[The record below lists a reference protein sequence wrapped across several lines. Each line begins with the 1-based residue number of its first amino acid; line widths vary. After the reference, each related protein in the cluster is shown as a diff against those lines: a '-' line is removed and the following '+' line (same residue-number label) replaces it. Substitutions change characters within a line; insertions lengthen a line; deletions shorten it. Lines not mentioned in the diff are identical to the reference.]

1 MENPQVFLESS
12 YLNKKKKRTVLF
24 LFLICST
31 LLFSNADAI
40 SIPESDIEDT
50 LIVITYNIHH
60 GRGTDGK
67 VDIDR
72 IAELLIES
80 KADIVALQEVDI
92 HTERSGKI
100 DIAKIL
106 SEKTG
111 LKFTA
116 FGKNLEFEGGEY
128 GNAILS
134 RYPIENEE
142 NIHFKNISGEQRGV
156 QAAIIKIYQK
166 SLLFLNTHLDHTEN
180 DDSERVLYTE
190 KIRDEIIPFYDQQSI
205 FLAGD
210 LNDVPGS
217 ETYQIINRHLKDAW
231 IEAGTGEGFTI
242 PVQNPNRRIDY
253 IFYSGNIIPKEAKVI
268 QTGASDH
275 LPLVVKFM
283 FTND

>member
-1 MENPQVFLESS
+1 VENPQVFLKNS
-12 YLNKKKKRTVLF
+12 YLRNKKKRTVFF
-24 LFLICST
+24 LFLICLT

-50 LIVITYNIHH
+50 LIVMTYNIHH

-72 IAELLIES
+72 IADLLIES

-166 SLLFLNTHLDHTEN
+166 SLLFLNTHLDHTGN
-180 DDSERVLYTE
+180 DDSERVLYAE
-190 KIRDEIIPFYDQQSI
+190 KIRDEIIPFYDQQVI

-217 ETYQIINRHLKDAW
+217 RTYQIINRRLKDAW
-231 IEAGTGEGFTI
+231 FEAGTGEGFTI
-242 PVQNPNRRIDY
+242 PVKNPNRRIDY
-253 IFYSGNIIPKEAKVI
+253 IFYSGNIMPKEAKVI

-283 FTND
+283 FIND

>member
-1 MENPQVFLESS
+1 MENPQVFLENS
-12 YLNKKKKRTVLF
+12 YLKKKKKRTVFF

-60 GRGTDGK
+60 GRGTDGE

-72 IAELLIES
+72 IADLLIES

-180 DDSERVLYTE
+180 DDSERVLYAE

-205 FLAGD
+205 ILAGD

-253 IFYSGNIIPKEAKVI
+253 IFYTGNIMPKEAKVI